1 MKKIVCID
9 GTVATKVRARLAR
22 HGIMRGIYHSG
33 PGARDTTIQLVLTGA
48 IDPTI
53 ELTIRQEVESI
64 GGVTIQD

>member
-22 HGIMRGIYHSG
+22 YGIMRGIYHSG
-33 PGARDTTIQLVLTGA
+33 PSIRDTTIQLVLTA
-48 IDPTI
+48 QIDPTM
-53 ELTIRQEVESI
+53 EPTIRQEVESI